1 MQELKRQLNLYGLT
15 MIVIGSC
22 IGSGIFITSNE
33 IAGYL
38 VEVDKVLLVWILG
51 GLVSLFGALTFAEL
65 GGLFPKSGGVYVY
78 LKNAYGDLIAFLYGW
93 VTLFI
98 INTGAIAALSVA
110 FVDFLTHFI
119 DLSGSQKTIL
129 AILIINILTYINMH
143 GVKISQILANFFSGI
158 KIFAILFILAI
169 GLILGDIINFDFTV
183 ASSVKP
189 DISLTQAFLL
199 AFVGV
204 FWSFGGWH
212 HSTYLS
218 GEVIKA
224 QRTVPKAMIIG
235 VLSVTVLYLM
245 ANIAYFLLLPID
257 QIIASKKVA
266 ADAIGAAFSFG
277 GSLVSILVMCSLIG
291 TIAIYTMTAPRI
303 YFAMA
308 KDGLF
313 FKSLTKVH
321 PKYKTPYVAMY
332 SQAVCASLFVIIW
345 GTFVRI
351 ITFVTFMDIVFM
363 LLAAA
368 TIFIFRK
375 RIPEANRPYKTIAY
389 PVIPVVYVLICS
401 AFVINLVL
409 NLKTESLAGLAIL
422 IAGIPVF
429 MYFKR
434 QVKEEN

>member
-1 MQELKRQLNLYGLT
+1 MQDLKRQLNLYGLT

-33 IAGYL
+33 ITAYL
-38 VEVDKVLLVWILG
+38 VDIDKVMMVWILG
-51 GLVSLFGALTFAEL
+51 GIISLFGALTFAEL

-78 LKNAYGDLIAFLYGW
+78 LKEAYGDLVAFLYGW

-110 FVDFLTHFI
+110 FVDFLTHFVP
-119 DLSGSQKTIL
+119 LGPAQKMIL
-129 AILIINILTYINMH
+129 AILIINLLTFINTQ
-143 GVKISQILANFFSGI
+143 GVKVSQILANLFSGV
-158 KIFAILFILAI
+158 KIFAILFILVI
-169 GLILGDIINFDFTV
+169 GLIMGDMINLDT
-183 ASSVKP
+183 SS
-189 DISLTQAFLL
+189 SLLTKSDESMLHLFLL

-224 QRTVPKAMIIG
+224 QRTVPRAMIIG
-235 VLSVTVLYLM
+235 TLSVTILYLL
-245 ANIAYFLLLPID
+245 ANLAYFLLLPVD
-257 QIIASKKVA
+257 EIISSKKVA
-266 ADAIGAAFSFG
+266 ADAIEAAFSFG

-321 PKYKTPYVAMY
+321 PKYKNLHENVLYEE
-332 SQAVCASLFVIIW
+332 
-345 GTFVRI
+345 
-351 ITFVTFMDIVFM
+351 
-363 LLAAA
+363 LLS
-368 TIFIFRK
+368 
-375 RIPEANRPYKTIAY
+375 YL
-389 PVIPVVYVLICS
+389 VLID
-401 AFVINLVL
+401 FQVL
-409 NLKTESLAGLAIL
+409 
-422 IAGIPVF
+422 
-429 MYFKR
+429 
-434 QVKEEN
+434 

>member
-1 MQELKRQLNLYGLT
+1 MQDLKRHLNLYGLT

-33 IAGYL
+33 ITAYL
-38 VEVDKVLLVWILG
+38 VDIDKVMMVWLLG
-51 GLVSLFGALTFAEL
+51 GIVSLFGALTFAEL

-78 LKNAYGDLIAFLYGW
+78 LREAYGDLVAFLYGW
-93 VTLFI
+93 VILFI

-110 FVDFLTHFI
+110 FVDFLTHFV
-119 DLSGSQKTIL
+119 DLSGGQKMVL

-143 GVKISQILANFFSGI
+143 GVKVSQILANLFSGI
-158 KIFAILFILAI
+158 KIFAILFILVI
-169 GLILGDIINFDFTV
+169 GLTMGDFINFGNQSETINQSD
-183 ASSVKP
+183 K
-189 DISLTQAFLL
+189 SLTQLFLL

-224 QRTVPKAMIIG
+224 QKTVPRAMIIG
-235 VLSVTVLYLM
+235 TLAVTILYLL
-245 ANIAYFLLLPID
+245 ANLAYFLLLPVD
-257 QIIASKKVA
+257 QIIASDKVA
-266 ADAIGAAFSFG
+266 ADAIGAAFSYG
-277 GSLVSILVMCSLIG
+277 GSFVSILVMCSLIG
-291 TIAIYTMTAPRI
+291 TVAIYTMTAPRI

-321 PKYKTPYVAMY
+321 PIYKTPYVAMFA
-332 SQAVCASLFVIIW
+332 QAICASLFVIIW

-363 LLAAA
+363 MLAGAS
-368 TIFIFRK
+368 IFIFRK
-375 RIPEANRPYKTIAY
+375 KLPNAERPYYTIAY
-389 PVIPVVYVLICS
+389 PVIPIIYVLITM
-401 AFVINLVL
+401 AFVVNLVFNL
-409 NLKTESLAGLAIL
+409 NTESLAGLAIL
-422 IAGIPVF
+422 AAGIPVF
-429 MYFKR
+429 VYFK
-434 QVKEEN
+434 KYS